1 MAVSVLA
8 GVVWGML
15 APPEK
20 LLVVAPDRGVSLTGE
35 SLHRFD
41 AIGMFVCA
49 GLVVGILTAVAA
61 WTLRRSRGPV
71 ALGAVLAGSAV
82 GAGVMALAGLGVAA
96 LRYPHPGANT
106 TGTIVAVAPGVGTL
120 LVLIFQPLVAVVV
133 TLVLAALNPYDDLG
147 VGDRPIELDEPET
160 GDPDRRDAAVT
171 S

>member
-1 MAVSVLA
+1 MGVL
-8 GVVWGML
+8 WGIL
-15 APPEK
+15 APPER
-20 LLVVAPDRGVSLTGE
+20 LLVVAPDRGVALTGE

-71 ALGAVLAGSAV
+71 TFGAVLAGSAV

-96 LRYPHPGANT
+96 LRFPHPAAT
-106 TGTIVAVAPGVGTL
+106 ATGTIVAVAPGIGTL
-120 LVLIFQPLVAVVV
+120 LALIFQPLAASVV

-147 VGDRPIELDEPET
+147 VSDHPTELAEPEK
-160 GDPDRRDAAVT
+160 GDPEKRDAAVT